1 LKKLDNRQMET
12 LNISITQLL
21 IGLLLII
28 IPGYILF
35 YYKTGIVKDMF
46 ISVARMVVQLFLVGF
61 YLNYLF
67 DWNNVFVNMGWLMVM
82 IYVCAI
88 NMIKRTHLSKKKM
101 FLSIYFAVFVS
112 LSFIASYFL
121 KFVIG
126 MENMFDSRYFIPICG
141 ILLGNILSSSVIG
154 INAFYSSIVREQQM
168 YNYLLGNGATIK
180 EAQMPFISQAL
191 IKAFNPAIAS
201 MAVMGLIALPGTMI
215 GQILGGSSPDLSI
228 RYQIMIMVINFSAS
242 MLSVLISLH
251 LSVRY
256 TFDKYGGI
264 KEGVILD

>member
-1 LKKLDNRQMET
+1 MET
-12 LNISITQLL
+12 LNISIIQLL
-21 IGLLLII
+21 IGLLLIL
-28 IPGYILF
+28 IPGYIL
-35 YYKTGIVKDMF
+35 YYYQTGIVKDMF
-46 ISVARMVVQLFLVGF
+46 VSVARMVIQLFLVGF

-67 DWNNVFVNMGWLMVM
+67 AWNNIFVNVGWLMLM
-82 IYVCAI
+82 TGVCAV
-88 NMIKRTHLSKKKM
+88 NMINRIHLSKRKM
-101 FLSIYFAVFVS
+101 FVPIYFAVFIS

-121 KFVIG
+121 KLVIG
-126 MENMFDSRYFIPICG
+126 MENLFDSRYFIPICG

-154 INAFYSSIVREQQM
+154 INSFYSSIVREQQM
-168 YNYLLGNGATIK
+168 YNYLLGNGATTE
-180 EAQMPFISQAL
+180 EAQRPFIRQAL

-215 GQILGGSSPDLSI
+215 GQILGGSSPNLSI

-251 LSVRY
+251 LSVKY

-264 KEGVILD
+264 KDGVILD